1 MNTIFIFIGIVLV
14 AFVLIVFPLRDDDE
28 NNWDQ

>member
-1 MNTIFIFIGIVLV
+1 MDTIFIFVAIVLA
-14 AFVLIVFPLRDDDE
+14 AFVLIVFPLRNDDE

>member
-1 MNTIFIFIGIVLV
+1 MNTIFIFIGIILAV
-14 AFVLIVFPLRDDDE
+14 FGLIVWSMRDTDE